1 MWRVETSLKRLARAS
16 WQSLSRLTGAEA
28 RPGAEDVRRL
38 AQTFKPMNS
47 RVTKTASPAQASP
60 LAPSPPPATP
70 PTRPSARAPRHAPS
84 APPAS
89 RHAHPRHAPLTT
101 RPFATRPSPTRPR
114 PRPIPPL
121 APLACSAFLPSRP
134 LSWERRGRLVCAAG
148 ASVQPSQPRRPGSEA
163 ARRQDARRSGGGGGG
178 GPCALRASS
187 GVREAATSEA
197 AAAAAAGTALPKDL
211 AEMDLVGLVCC
222 LAAGLLYH
230 NTLDAGFV
238 YDDRGI
244 RSQCGTDTIIQP

>member
-1 MWRVETSLKRLARAS
+1 MGEGPEARITANWRVVQDFVNYWLKSYNANYS
-16 WQSLSRLTGAEA
+16 CKS
-28 RPGAEDVRRL
+28 
-38 AQTFKPMNS
+38 F
-47 RVTKTASPAQASP
+47 
-60 LAPSPPPATP
+60 
-70 PTRPSARAPRHAPS
+70 
-84 APPAS
+84 
-89 RHAHPRHAPLTT
+89 
-101 RPFATRPSPTRPR
+101 
-114 PRPIPPL
+114 
-121 APLACSAFLPSRP
+121 
-134 LSWERRGRLVCAAG
+134 
-148 ASVQPSQPRRPGSEA
+148 SVQPSQPRRPGSEA

-238 YDDRGI
+238 YDD
-244 RSQCGTDTIIQP
+244 